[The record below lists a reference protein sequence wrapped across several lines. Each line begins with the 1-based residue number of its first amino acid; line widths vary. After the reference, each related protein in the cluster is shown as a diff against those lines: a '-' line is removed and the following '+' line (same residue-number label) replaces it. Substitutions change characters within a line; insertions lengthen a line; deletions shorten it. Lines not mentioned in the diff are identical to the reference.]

1 MTFPILIV
9 FAFVLGFVATRVG
22 LPPLVGY
29 LVAGFVFNAMGF
41 EASENINQVADLGV
55 TLLLF
60 SIGLKLRLKT
70 LTKPEVWAGASLHL
84 LITAA
89 FIGAA
94 IFLFSQTGFARFT
107 GLDLQTS
114 LLLAFTLSFSST
126 VFAVK
131 VFEERGEMAS
141 YHGRTAIG
149 ILIMQD
155 IFAVLF
161 IAVSTGKTPS
171 PWALAIPLALFAG
184 RPILYGFMDRCGHRE
199 LLLLF
204 AMCVALGVGYGGF
217 EWVSLKGDLGVLIMG
232 MLLAPHAKS
241 EELAKVLLSFKDLF
255 LVAFFLSIGLTGLP
269 TLQSLGT
276 AAILV
281 VILPAKVIL
290 YFFLLTR
297 FKLRAR
303 TSLLVSLSLANY
315 SEFGLIVCAIGV
327 KNGWI
332 GSEWLIIEAIALSI
346 TFILASP
353 LNTHAHN
360 IYRRFA
366 TQLKKYETERR
377 LPDDEP
383 IDAVDAEVLIFGMG
397 RIGKI
402 AYDNMRERYGQ
413 RVLGLDYDPDVV
425 QKNRADGR
433 EVIQDDATD
442 SDFWEK
448 IRPGKV
454 QLVIL
459 TMQSHESNM
468 YSVERLNEINYNGLI
483 AATAHF
489 DDQVAELEE
498 AGVHAAFN
506 LFAEAGNGFVNDVCK
521 RLHVCLLDGG
531 AP

>member
-1 MTFPILIV
+1 M
-9 FAFVLGFVATRVG
+9 
-22 LPPLVGY
+22 
-29 LVAGFVFNAMGF
+29 
-41 EASENINQVADLGV
+41 ADLGV

-60 SIGLKLRLKT
+60 SIGLKLRLRS
-70 LTKPEVWAGASLHL
+70 LAKPEVWAGASLHM

-89 FIGAA
+89 IIGAA
-94 IFLFSQTGFARFT
+94 LFLFSQTGFARFT

-114 LLLAFTLSFSST
+114 LLLAFALSFSST

-131 VFEERGEMAS
+131 VFEERGETDS

-161 IAVSTGKTPS
+161 IALSTGKTPS
-171 PWALAIPLALFAG
+171 PWALAIPLVLFAG

-204 AMCVALGVGYGGF
+204 AMCVALGVGYAGF
-217 EWVSLKGDLGVLIMG
+217 EWVNLKGDLGVLIMG

-241 EELAKVLLSFKDLF
+241 EELAKILLSFKDLF

-269 TLQSLGT
+269 IVQGLAT

-327 KNGWI
+327 RNGWI

-353 LNTHAHN
+353 LNTHAHT
-360 IYRRFA
+360 IYRRSA
-366 TQLKKYETERR
+366 PQLKKYETEKR
-377 LPDDEP
+377 LPDDDP
-383 IDAVDAEVLIFGMG
+383 IDPGDAEVLIFGIG

-402 AYDNMRERYGQ
+402 AYDEMREQYGQ
-413 RVLGLDYDPDVV
+413 RVLGLDYDPDAV
-425 QKNRADGR
+425 QKNRTCGR
-433 EVIQDDATD
+433 EVILDDATD

-454 QLVIL
+454 RLVML

-468 YSVERLNEINYNGLI
+468 YSVEQLNGINYGGMI
-483 AATAHF
+483 AATARF

-506 LFAEAGNGFVNDVCK
+506 LFAEAGSGFVKDVCK
-521 RLHVCLLDGG
+521 RLDVCILDE
-531 AP
+531 APH